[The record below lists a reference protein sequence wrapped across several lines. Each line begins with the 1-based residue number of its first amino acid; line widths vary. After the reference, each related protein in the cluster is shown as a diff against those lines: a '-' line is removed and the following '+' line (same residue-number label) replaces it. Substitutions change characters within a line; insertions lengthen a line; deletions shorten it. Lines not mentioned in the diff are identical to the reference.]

1 MMTDNNIFSVIC
13 NRDLAPA
20 FVSGYTGPGE
30 AQESSRLEA
39 RLNFNTCDAE
49 QAFALLCAELLQLK
63 MGESF
68 CTGSLLPQMKEGFS
82 VVLHPD
88 DPGAHCDYCF
98 GRITLSGRSADR
110 EKLLLQ
116 CEKLLLTLPGFKW
129 LTVNS
134 ALQQRAVT
142 FCRIVPE
149 GRGRELSA
157 NSGGVR
163 GYGMELDFS
172 FCICVTPPAA
182 EIY

>member
-1 MMTDNNIFSVIC
+1 MIENNIFSGIC
-13 NRDLAPA
+13 NRELYPS

-30 AQESSRLEA
+30 AEESSRLES
-39 RLNFNTCDAE
+39 RLNFNPGDAG
-49 QAFALLCAELLQLK
+49 QAFALLCAEVLKLK
-63 MGESF
+63 MGVSV
-68 CTGSLLPQMKEGFS
+68 CIGSLPPQTKEGFA

-88 DPGAHCDYCF
+88 DPGMLCDYCF
-98 GRITLSGRSADR
+98 GRITLAGRSADR
-110 EKLLLQ
+110 GKLLLQ
-116 CEKLLLTLPGFKW
+116 CEKLLLALPCFKW

-134 ALQQRAVT
+134 SLQQNAVT
-142 FCRIVPE
+142 FCRIEPA

-157 NSGGVR
+157 NGGGIR

>member
-1 MMTDNNIFSVIC
+1 MTENNMFSGIC
-13 NRDLAPA
+13 NRELSPS
-20 FVSGYTGPGE
+20 FISGYTGPEE
-30 AQESSRLEA
+30 ADESSRFEA

-49 QAFALLCAELLQLK
+49 QAFALLCAELLSLK

-68 CTGSLLPQMKEGFS
+68 CTGSFSPQMKEGFS
-82 VVLHPD
+82 VVLHPA
-88 DPGAHCDYCF
+88 DPGADCDYCF

-116 CEKLLLTLPGFKW
+116 CEKLLLTLPGLTW

-134 ALQQRAVT
+134 SLQQNAVT
-142 FCRIVPE
+142 FCRIAPE

-157 NSGGVR
+157 NSGGIR